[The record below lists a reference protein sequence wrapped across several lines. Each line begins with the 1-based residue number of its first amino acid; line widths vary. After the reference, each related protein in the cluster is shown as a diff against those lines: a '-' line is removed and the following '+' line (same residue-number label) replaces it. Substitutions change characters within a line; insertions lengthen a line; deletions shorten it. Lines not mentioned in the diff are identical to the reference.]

1 MRKIQQSHCSNGIW
15 SYWKLKLKQ
24 LFGINVTY
32 SHKKFAF
39 QREKPSKPLT
49 SHHIKWLRT
58 KTTPSKKLKV
68 MDKGLTPPFT
78 STNRMTECL
87 AFDPSLA
94 FPDFVQLRSSPDI
107 SCPRGSYTIGTQG
120 LRKRSPDLLRPKP
133 VEKETTNVDHFGILQ
148 EVLFPSLIL
157 P

>member
-1 MRKIQQSHCSNGIW
+1 
-15 SYWKLKLKQ
+15 
-24 LFGINVTY
+24 
-32 SHKKFAF
+32 
-39 QREKPSKPLT
+39 
-49 SHHIKWLRT
+49 
-58 KTTPSKKLKV
+58 

-94 FPDFVQLRSSPDI
+94 FPDFLQLRSSPDI

-148 EVLFPSLIL
+148 EVLSPILDPPLEYYKASVNTSPSSNNVRAGRLIVFSAHRL
-157 P
+157 ALLK